1 MLMDSYRNKVVW
13 ITGASS
19 GIGEALARLL
29 LSHGAKVILSARSEE
44 ELHRVAREARTN
56 DENALILPLDLSDL
70 DALRGRAEQA
80 SQWHGHIDVLIHNAG
95 VSQRAHAVETSM
107 ATDLHLMTVNYFGPV
122 VLTKAILPAM
132 LIRQAGHI
140 VVISSVVGKFGAPL
154 RSGYA
159 ASKHALHGYFDSLRA
174 EIVGS
179 GINITLV
186 CPGFVQT
193 NISVAALRGDG
204 TPFQTMDPD
213 VCHGISAGEC
223 ARRILKEVRKGKQEV
238 FIGGVETYAVYLKRF
253 LPSAFAWL
261 LGSYYRRKSG
271 PKPIN

>member
-1 MLMDSYRNKVVW
+1 MDSYKNKVVW

-29 LSHGAKVILSARSEE
+29 LSHGAKVILSARREG

-56 DENALILPLDLSDL
+56 HENALVLPLDLSDL
-70 DALRGRAEQA
+70 GTLPGKVEQA
-80 SQWHGHIDVLIHNAG
+80 SQWRGHIDVLIHNAG
-95 VSQRAHAVETSM
+95 VSQRAYAVETSV

-122 VLTKAILPAM
+122 VLTKAILPSM
-132 LIRQAGHI
+132 LARQAGHI

-159 ASKHALHGYFDSLRA
+159 ASKHALHGFFDSLRA
-174 EIVGS
+174 EIDGS

-193 NISVAALRGDG
+193 NISFSALRGDG
-204 TPFQTMDPD
+204 TAYQTMDAD
-213 VCHGISAGEC
+213 VFHGISAGEC
-223 ARRILKEVRKGKQEV
+223 ARHILKEVRKGKQEV
-238 FIGGVETYAVYLKRF
+238 YIGGVETYAVYLKRF
-253 LPSAFAWL
+253 LPSAFASL
-261 LGSYYRRKSG
+261 LASYHRRKSAH
-271 PKPIN
+271 KPIN